1 MCQKLRFVV
10 TYKSGNLINELKQ
23 IDSKVV
29 FFPPHHSGE
38 KYFSLPGLARVTLA
52 TGVVPVQEQLV

>member
-1 MCQKLRFVV
+1 MNSSKLIA
-10 TYKSGNLINELKQ
+10 KWS
-23 IDSKVV
+23 